1 MKTSGQQTS
10 GRVQA
15 GGTGSSANKGKRGK
29 SESRKMADE
38 KTQDNGCKP
47 EEAEAEADCVLEC
60 VNRIDN
66 ELRVYIFAESTKVNK
81 IACATILASMS
92 QGIVHLEKEVMKN
105 KFLEGRVCE
114 LEKRMQECRNVVVTK
129 DNEGKE
135 SKEEVRTT
143 AQQKSWAVVVKSN
156 RSETVGADRHTVQ
169 VPSPRSVPRSRHKT
183 RRVGMAR

>member
-1 MKTSGQQTS
+1 
-10 GRVQA
+10 
-15 GGTGSSANKGKRGK
+15 
-29 SESRKMADE
+29 MADE

-114 LEKRMQECRNVVVTK
+114 LEKRVQERRNVVVTK